1 MSLVFIITPG
11 AFFTISPDLSS
22 FLTSLFS
29 FPPSIHPCL
38 FPAIP
43 ACPALLFSSILSS
56 LSPCS
61 GGEVDLEAF
70 LQGSVWYVWYIRLL
84 FCPTIYQT
92 YSYSVLLC
100 LQTCVCSV
108 YDLFMNVC
116 VCVCFCGWQI
126 NFRWWH
132 ARVCLRS
139 VRIVQF
145 LLMLLILNI
154 VNLRSVISVPQGVTL
169 RSLCPLYISP
179 SPFHCLGCVWN
190 SILPYYPYY

>member
-116 VCVCFCGWQI
+116 VCVCVFV
-126 NFRWWH
+126 
-132 ARVCLRS
+132 ADRS
-139 VRIVQF
+139 IF
-145 LLMLLILNI
+145 DGGT
-154 VNLRSVISVPQGVTL
+154 QGFVL
-169 RSLCPLYISP
+169 GPLELCS
-179 SPFHCLGCVWN
+179 FFWCCWFWT
-190 SILPYYPYY
+190 